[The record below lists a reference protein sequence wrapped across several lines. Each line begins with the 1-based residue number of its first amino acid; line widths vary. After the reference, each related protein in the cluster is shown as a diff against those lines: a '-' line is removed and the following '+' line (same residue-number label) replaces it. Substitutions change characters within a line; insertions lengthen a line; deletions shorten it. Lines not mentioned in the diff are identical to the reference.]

1 MGKTT
6 LLKHIAD
13 RKLAIPPNIDVLLC
27 EQEVMADET
36 PAIDAVLKAD
46 TKRLQLLEEEAKLI
60 AQSEAGDDSGSERLK
75 LVCIY
80 VCSTL
85 PVYSMH
91 DSMHN
96 RINWLGHE
104 QNFNHSKVCSVIS
117 IHVKKKGNSVC
128 SIIMPHICEGYQ

>member
-27 EQEVMADET
+27 EQEVMADDT

-60 AQSEAGDDSGSERLK
+60 AESEAGNDSGSERLK
-75 LVCIY
+75 QVRERERERERELLITDVPLGSRR
-80 VCSTL
+80 V
-85 PVYSMH
+85 
-91 DSMHN
+91 DSH
-96 RINWLGHE
+96 RCLL
-104 QNFNHSKVCSVIS
+104 C
-117 IHVKKKGNSVC
+117 
-128 SIIMPHICEGYQ
+128 